1 MNFMQSLFPSFYIHL
16 IWCVLWCLLR
26 GFGIN
31 FYSDVYLAGWW
42 PASHYLWN
50 SKLCCPWGAD
60 SCWIMTSHMYASFSL
75 LMHRFEI
82 MCCLAVQVLNDRGYD
97 GATADLW
104 SCGVILFVLL
114 AGYLPFDDSNLMIL
128 YKKVSILLILQ
139 QTSPIL
145 LHLFLLSSLS
155 LYADISCRIYLST
168 LALFRCYEIDN
179 SHFGSQPYDCKHLLF
194 HILLISWWF

>member
-1 MNFMQSLFPSFYIHL
+1 
-16 IWCVLWCLLR
+16 
-26 GFGIN
+26 
-31 FYSDVYLAGWW
+31 
-42 PASHYLWN
+42 
-50 SKLCCPWGAD
+50 
-60 SCWIMTSHMYASFSL
+60 MTSHMYASFSL

-179 SHFGSQPYDCKHLLF
+179 SHFGSQPYDCKHLYF
-194 HILLISWWF
+194 FIFC